1 MVHSCKVL
9 NKINQILFLTLPL
22 PVKMKLLVDHLGN
35 IYFFIKGSYPR

>member
-22 PVKMKLLVDHLGN
+22 PIKMKLLVDQLGN
-35 IYFFIKGSYPR
+35 IFNFL